1 MAYYIRSFTVHY
13 ILGITCIQ
21 DRSNGKIGLKQ
32 ELYIDKL
39 IDRYGLTDSKVVST
53 PSDPNMILMKND
65 GISNSCDKSLYQ
77 SLVGSL
83 LYVAL
88 ATRPDIQF
96 AVSTV
101 AKYCSEPNQ
110 SHLTAAK
117 RILRYL
123 KKTKNYVLWL
133 GSNDIDLLGFSDAD
147 YARDVD
153 DRHSTSGY
161 VFMLGDGCISRYS
174 GKQKGVSTSTAQAEY
189 IAVSHATKEA
199 VFLRQLLS
207 EFESADIGRVVIKE
221 DNQAALSIAQNPVFY
236 SKTKHID
243 VCYHFVREV
252 VTDGQIGLEYCNSK
266 DMIADITKPWSK
278 FQFEKLRLKLGL
290 CDIKWEDC

>member
-1 MAYYIRSFTVHY
+1 M
-13 ILGITCIQ
+13 C
-21 DRSNGKIGLKQ
+21 
-32 ELYIDKL
+32 
-39 IDRYGLTDSKVVST
+39 YGLVLMTLIFLVSQTLTMLVMWMTDTLPLGMCSCSEMVV
-53 PSDPNMILMKND
+53 
-65 GISNSCDKSLYQ
+65 
-77 SLVGSL
+77 LVG
-83 LYVAL
+83 
-88 ATRPDIQF
+88 
-96 AVSTV
+96 TV
-101 AKYCSEPNQ
+101 AS
-110 SHLTAAK
+110 K
-117 RILRYL
+117 R
-123 KKTKNYVLWL
+123 
-133 GSNDIDLLGFSDAD
+133 
-147 YARDVD
+147 
-153 DRHSTSGY
+153 
-161 VFMLGDGCISRYS
+161 
-174 GKQKGVSTSTAQAEY
+174 VSTSTAQAEY

-290 CDIKWEDC
+290 CDIKWENC